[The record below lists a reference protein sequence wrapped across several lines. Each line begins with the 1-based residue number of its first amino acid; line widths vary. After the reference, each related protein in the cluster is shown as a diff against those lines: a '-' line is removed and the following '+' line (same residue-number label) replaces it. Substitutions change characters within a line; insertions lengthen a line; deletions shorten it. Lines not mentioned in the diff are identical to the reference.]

1 MQSKIDKNIQLDTS
15 PEENV
20 DYIEDFEIQ
29 DETTKTDIIAEETS
43 DFISTKTNDITT
55 KNHPQK
61 NSESPQIQT
70 TENQI
75 STKLKENLPV
85 GKESVESVNVKLE
98 SEENDEKLN
107 EKVEIDENDTMEEP
121 ELGIGEKYFITILF
135 IIIHAKFG

>member
-55 KNHPQK
+55 TNHPQK
-61 NSESPQIQT
+61 NSESPQFQT